1 MQSPVAS
8 PALALCARLRSVTR
22 LARGVDSGR
31 QHRCTARRAER
42 RPPRGTG
49 MGDFRAGAAE
59 LPGEV
64 LAQSSVVAAAQVT
77 QDVGEDARCGLYL
90 VTPSRW
96 RRSARQSSPPLS
108 PGVIAGACVGG
119 ALLLAGVGALV
130 ASRRRSELGHEH
142 ALLGVSSHPGDQVLY
157 TDNGALLGNGK
168 SATTPRR
175 RCL

>member
-1 MQSPVAS
+1 MR
-8 PALALCARLRSVTR
+8 ALALGDEGAWLEESTADGSIVAQLAAQSEGLREA
-22 LARGVDSGR
+22 L
-31 QHRCTARRAER
+31 
-42 RPPRGTG
+42 
-49 MGDFRAGAAE
+49 GDFRAAAAE